1 MIKLKPIAEQIILTE
16 AEETITWGDVQKF
29 FDAMLQAQQT
39 SGAKGLAKDAGKTV
53 LKKVGLAG
61 AKWAANLVTGG
72 TASVVLDL
80 VADFTSDTGG
90 VLDPASIGKALLNI
104 GKSISNKELKNP
116 KGSEFKSMTG
126 PFWEAIKI
134 SPELSILLDD
144 KIEKMFI
151 DQVILPKLKTPGS
164 ESAPLPNMDEEL
176 GKWLNDMGLKDK
188 ADVHF
193 KGVSGDL

>member
-80 VADFTSDTGG
+80 VADFTSETGG
-90 VLDPASIGKALLNI
+90 VLDPASIGKALLH
-104 GKSISNKELKNP
+104 SLCSAHHLKVLTKKYLP
-116 KGSEFKSMTG
+116 TSH
-126 PFWEAIKI
+126 PF
-134 SPELSILLDD
+134 PE
-144 KIEKMFI
+144 
-151 DQVILPKLKTPGS
+151 
-164 ESAPLPNMDEEL
+164 PLQHL
-176 GKWLNDMGLKDK
+176 VG
-188 ADVHF
+188 
-193 KGVSGDL
+193 